1 MERNGKREKKY
12 AFHKGDTV
20 LYGGNGICAID
31 EISSQSFCGETREY
45 YVLRSL
51 YCAGETVFVPT
62 DNATLT
68 GRMYPALTR
77 GEIDSLLCGMP
88 KTEPDW
94 IESDEERKA
103 RFDEILNSGDRGAL
117 LGMIR
122 TLHTHKE
129 KQEKRGKKLH
139 IADERCYREGEKRI
153 SEEFA
158 HVLQIDPAQVG
169 EYIRTRLGENA

>member
-1 MERNGKREKKY
+1 MQMERNTKQTFR
-12 AFHKGDTV
+12 KGDIV
-20 LYGGNGICAID
+20 LYGENGLYRID

-51 YCAGETVFVPT
+51 YCTGETVFVPT
-62 DNATLT
+62 DNAALT
-68 GRMYPALTR
+68 GKMYPALTR
-77 GEIDSLLCGMP
+77 GEIDALLGAMP
-88 KTEPDW
+88 ETEPDW
-94 IESDEERKA
+94 IESDAERKD
-103 RFDEILNSGDRGAL
+103 RFDAILSSGDRGAL

-153 SEEFA
+153 NEEFA
-158 HVLQIDPAQVG
+158 HGLQIDPTQVG
-169 EYIRTRLGENA
+169 EYIRCKLGENA

>member
-1 MERNGKREKKY
+1 MAMERNTNQ

-20 LYGGNGICAID
+20 LYGENGLCRID
-31 EISSQSFCGETREY
+31 EISSQSFCGEMREY

-68 GRMYPALTR
+68 GKMYPALTHD
-77 GEIDSLLCGMP
+77 EIDALLRGIP
-88 KTEPDW
+88 ETEPDW
-94 IESDEERKA
+94 IESDDERKN
-103 RFDEILNSGDRGAL
+103 RFDAILSSGDRGAL
-117 LGMIR
+117 IGMIR
-122 TLHTHKE
+122 TLHAHKE

-139 IADERCYREGEKRI
+139 IADERCYREGEKLI

-158 HVLQIDPAQVG
+158 HGLQIEPAQVG
-169 EYIRTRLGENA
+169 EYIRGKLGE